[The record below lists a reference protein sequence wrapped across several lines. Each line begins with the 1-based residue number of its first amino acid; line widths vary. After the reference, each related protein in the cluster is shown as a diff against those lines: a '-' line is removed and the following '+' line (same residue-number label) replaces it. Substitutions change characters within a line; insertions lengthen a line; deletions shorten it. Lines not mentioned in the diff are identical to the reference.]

1 MCCAASFSIVSASSW
16 SLIEGREIFLTITEC
31 PLTAV
36 ATALVLIWLSRN
48 SFEIALDTVPEST
61 IMESTTISDD
71 SGSSPRCATSICP
84 PFFFSSTAL
93 MLEEPTSRPT
103 IDFDPSPNMCPP
115 LCWRGRL
122 ARAVSLNLPR
132 RFGRRLGLPF
142 HLRFHLARLLFHPL
156 IQPRF
161 LEAPAIAQLECGD
174 FLLADVL
181 VQSVRTHAQVLRRLA
196 NVHHF
201 SRVGHS
207 SFALPA
213 SVSSRPILGPTAPL
227 GDFPSPCLSAQRA
240 FVSRAY
246 IIPAKPRLRANLLVF
261 PRFSPVF

>member
-1 MCCAASFSIVSASSW
+1 MDGS
-16 SLIEGREIFLTITEC
+16 EIFFTITEC

-61 IMESTTISDD
+61 IIESTTMSDE
-71 SGSSPRCATSICP
+71 SGSRPRCATSICP

-115 LCWRGRL
+115 FCGAGTRAHVFFVLTLSGSFSGCLRL
-122 ARAVSLNLPR
+122 ALR
-132 RFGRRLGLPF
+132 
-142 HLRFHLARLLFHPL
+142 HRFHFHRLLFHPL
-156 IQPRF
+156 IELRF
-161 LEAPAIAQLECGD
+161 LEAPAVAQLERGNL
-174 FLLADVL
+174 LLADIL

-196 NVHHF
+196 DVHHF

-207 SFALPA
+207 CFLPFPTQTLPHSFPCCGLCWETA
-213 SVSSRPILGPTAPL
+213 S
-227 GDFPSPCLSAQRA
+227 PSLSAPRA
-240 FVSRAY
+240 FGVQSIY
-246 IIPAKPRLRANLLVF
+246 QPCKT
-261 PRFSPVF
+261 